1 MSDPRFAATAT
12 IQTLRQRASILRSIR
27 SFFDDAG
34 FFEVQTPTLSS
45 ETMIDLHIDPISV
58 ARDQLQLSLPGVGEN
73 LYLQSSPE
81 FAMKRLL
88 ASGADAIYQIC
99 PAYRAAER
107 GASHNPEFTMLEWY
121 RVGDRFAEGIALLAQ
136 LVDHVTDRPACQPMT
151 YQSAFKAF
159 AQIDPLSATLPALR
173 DAARRLGIDLT
184 GLDFEHADDWLN
196 LIFDH
201 AVVPRLGVD
210 SPTILTHYPSS
221 QAALALICDDDP
233 RTAER
238 FELFIDGVE
247 LANGYGELLD
257 AEELLRRCDENNR
270 ARMQIGKASL
280 PMPRHLYQAMQS
292 GISTCSGCAL
302 GVDRLVAV
310 LLGAGEL
317 SETLTFPI
325 DRA

>member
-1 MSDPRFAATAT
+1 MIEPPFQSTAA
-12 IQTLRQRASILRSIR
+12 IETLRQRAAILRSIR
-27 SFFDDAG
+27 GFFDDAG

-45 ETMIDLHIDPISV
+45 ETMVDLHIDPVTV
-58 ARDQLQLSLPGVGEN
+58 AREALQLSLPHAHSD

-88 ASGADAIYQIC
+88 ACGADAIYQIC
-99 PAYRAAER
+99 PAFRAGER
-107 GASHNPEFTMLEWY
+107 GTNHNPEFMMLEWY
-121 RVGDRFAEGIALLAQ
+121 RMGDRFEEGIQLLSQ
-136 LVDHVTDRPACQPMT
+136 LVDRVTDRPACQQMT
-151 YQSAFKAF
+151 YQAAFEAF
-159 AQIDPLSATLPALR
+159 AQFDPLTATLPQLR
-173 DAARRLGIDLT
+173 EAAARLGIDLT
-184 GLDFEHADDWLN
+184 GLDFEHVDDWLN

-201 AVVPRLGVD
+201 AVVPNLGRGQ
-210 SPTILTHYPSS
+210 PTILTHYPSS
-221 QAALALICDDDP
+221 QAALALICRDDP

-238 FELFIDGVE
+238 FELFIDGIE

-270 ARMQIGKASL
+270 ARMEMGKPGL
-280 PMPRHLYQAMQS
+280 PMPRQLYRAMQH

-302 GVDRLVAV
+302 GVDRFVAV
-310 LLGAGEL
+310 LLGKREL